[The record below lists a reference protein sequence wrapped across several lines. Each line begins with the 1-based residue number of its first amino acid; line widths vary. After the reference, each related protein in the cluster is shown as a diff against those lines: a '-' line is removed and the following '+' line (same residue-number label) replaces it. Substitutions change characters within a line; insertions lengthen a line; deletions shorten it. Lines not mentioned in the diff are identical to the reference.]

1 MVLKKTKKPM
11 TITYKINFINTLD
24 FQMFPHLIFDF
35 PERDN
40 NQPLYGTINLVWSYP
55 SFIHGL
61 TNCLSSLL
69 TTQM

>member
-1 MVLKKTKKPM
+1 
-11 TITYKINFINTLD
+11 
-24 FQMFPHLIFDF
+24 MFPHLIFDF
-35 PERDN
+35 PERDT